1 MAEQAYAY
9 VTLIPVAQGFQSAV
23 AKELGGVGGLGAN
36 AGEDLGNQMGGKFKS
51 TFATFAKGAVIA
63 LGVMAGLA
71 VKDFFSDAVTSAS
84 DFAEQGAAVG
94 QVFGDA
100 GGDIQKFASTGA
112 TALGQSKVQILEAAK
127 QFGIYGKAAGLAGK
141 DNANFSTNLVSL
153 ATDLASFNNTSVDDA
168 LMALGAG
175 LRGESEPLRKYGVL
189 ITETAMKNKGM
200 ELGIGTMTKTA
211 KGFTYTMTEQEKIIA
226 RNALVFEQTATQQGD
241 FARTSEG
248 LANQQRIL
256 AAQTENFGIQVG
268 TALLPTLTNLASF
281 ANTVLLPAFGAIG
294 KFFADYGPVIGAFA
308 ATVGILTV
316 ALNLQAI
323 ATGLASAAQW
333 VMNAALLAN
342 PMTWVVLA
350 VAALVAGIVLLA
362 TKTTIFQDIWTA
374 MTSFVTT
381 AWNAVVGFFSTTFT
395 NIGKWFS
402 NLWTGATNAWNT
414 FSGFIQKGVQAIG
427 DFFKPV
433 FEGIG
438 TLFKGYINTWLT
450 IFESFINFFVNGI
463 NGIIGGINAVL
474 TGIKVATGGTINLS
488 VGKIPTV
495 NLPRLAKGGFVDSP
509 TTALIGEAG
518 PEVVMPLNRFE
529 RLMGIDGSGNV
540 KGGTLNYYAA
550 PNESIDSEAALL
562 QAVLRGRS
570 LGAWSM

>member
-9 VTLIPVAQGFQSAV
+9 VTLIPVATGFQGAV
-23 AKELGGVGGLGAN
+23 AKELGDVDGIGAG
-36 AGEDLGNQMGGKFKS
+36 AGTQLGNSMGDKFRTS
-51 TFATFAKGAVIA
+51 FASFAKIA
-63 LGVMAGLA
+63 MVGLA
-71 VKDFFSDAVTSAS
+71 VMGAVAVKNFFSDAVTSAS

-100 GGDIQKFASTGA
+100 ATEVQKFATTGA
-112 TALGQSKVQILEAAK
+112 TALGQSKVQILDAAK

-141 DNANFSTNLVSL
+141 DNAAFSTDLVTL
-153 ATDLASFNNTSVDDA
+153 ATDLASFNNTTVDEA
-168 LMALGAG
+168 LAALGSG
-175 LRGESEPLRKYGVL
+175 LRGEAEPLRKFGVL
-189 ITETAMKNKGM
+189 LDDATLKAKALEM
-200 ELGIGTMTKTA
+200 GIYDGEGPLDQQA
-211 KGFTYTMTEQEKIIA
+211 KILA
-226 RNALVFEQTATQQGD
+226 ANAVIFEQTNTQQGD

-268 TALLPTLTNLASF
+268 TALLPVLTNLASF

-294 KFFADYGPVIGAFA
+294 SFFGEYGPVIGAFA
-308 ATVGILTV
+308 GTVALLTL

-323 ATGLASAAQW
+323 ATAITTSAAW
-333 VMNAALLAN
+333 AWTAALLAN
-342 PMTWVVLA
+342 PVTWIVLG

-362 TKTTIFQDIWTA
+362 TKTTFFQDAWKVMTDMVTVAWTA
-374 MTSFVTT
+374 VTS
-381 AWNAVVGFFSTTFT
+381 FFSTTFT
-395 NIGKWFS
+395 NIGKWFTA
-402 NLWTGATNAWNT
+402 LWTGATNAWNT
-414 FSGFIQKGVQAIG
+414 FSGFIKKGVQAIG

-433 FEGIG
+433 FEFIG

-450 IFESFINFFVNGI
+450 IFESFINFFVGGI
-463 NGIIGGINAVL
+463 NGIIGGINMVL
-474 TGIKVATGGTINLS
+474 DGIKIATGGTINLS

-529 RLMGIDGSGNV
+529 QMMGLDG
-540 KGGTLNYYAA
+540 KGKGATLNYYAA
-550 PNESIDSEAALL
+550 PNQSVDSEAALL

>member
-23 AKELGGVGGLGAN
+23 AKELGGVGGLGEN
-36 AGEDLGNQMGGKFKS
+36 AGTDLGNSMGGKFKA

-71 VKDFFSDAVTSAS
+71 VKDFFKDAVTSAS
-84 DFAEQGAAVG
+84 DFAEQGTAVG
-94 QVFGDA
+94 EVFGDA
-100 GGDIQKFASTGA
+100 ATQIQKFATSGA
-112 TALGQSKVQILEAAK
+112 TALGQSKVQILDAAK
-127 QFGIYGKAAGLAGK
+127 QFGIYGKAAGLATK
-141 DNANFSTNLVSL
+141 DNADFSTNLVTL
-153 ATDLASFNNTSVDDA
+153 ATDLASFNNTTVDEA
-168 LMALGAG
+168 LAALGSG
-175 LRGESEPLRKYGVL
+175 LRGEAEPLRKYGVL
-189 ITETAMKNKGM
+189 LDDATLKAKALEMGIYDGKGS
-200 ELGIGTMTKTA
+200 LDQQA
-211 KGFTYTMTEQEKIIA
+211 KILA
-226 RNALVFEQTATQQGD
+226 ANAVIFEQTNTQQGD

-268 TALLPTLTNLASF
+268 TALLPAITNLASF
-281 ANTVLLPAFGAIG
+281 ANTVLLPAFGAFG
-294 KFFADYGPVIGAFA
+294 NFLAEYGPVIGAFA

-323 ATGLASAAQW
+323 ATGIASAAQW
-333 VMNAALLAN
+333 VMNAAFLAN

-362 TKTTIFQDIWTA
+362 TKTTIFQDIWAA
-374 MTSFVTT
+374 MSSFVTT
-381 AWNAVVGFFSTTFT
+381 AWNATVKFFSDTFT

-414 FSGFIQKGVQAIG
+414 FSGYIKKGVQAIG

-433 FEGIG
+433 FEFIG
-438 TLFKGYINTWLT
+438 GLFKGYINTWLG
-450 IFESFINFFVNGI
+450 IFESFINFFVGGI
-463 NGIIGGINAVL
+463 NGIIGGVNQVL
-474 TGIKVATGGTINLS
+474 AGIKTASFGRIDLQ

-529 RLMGIDGSGNV
+529 RLMGIDGSGNG

>member
-9 VTLIPVAQGFQSAV
+9 VTLIPVAKGFQTAV
-23 AKELGGVGGLGAN
+23 AQELGGVGGLGEN
-36 AGEDLGNQMGGKFKS
+36 AGTDLGNGMGGKFKS

-71 VKDFFSDAVTSAS
+71 VKDFFKDAVTSAS
-84 DFAEQGAAVG
+84 DFNEQGAAVG

-100 GGDIQKFASTGA
+100 ATEIQKFASTGA
-112 TALGQSKVQILEAAK
+112 VALGQSKVQILDAAK

-141 DNANFSTNLVSL
+141 DNASFSTDLVTL
-153 ATDLASFNNTSVDDA
+153 ATDLASFNNTTVDEA
-168 LMALGAG
+168 LAALGSG
-175 LRGESEPLRKYGVL
+175 LRGEAEPLRKYGVL
-189 ITETAMKNKGM
+189 LDDATLKAKAMEMGIYDGKGS
-200 ELGIGTMTKTA
+200 LDQQA
-211 KGFTYTMTEQEKIIA
+211 KILA
-226 RNALVFEQTATQQGD
+226 ANAVIFEQTNTQQGD

-268 TALLPTLTNLASF
+268 TALLPMLTNLASF
-281 ANTVLLPAFGAIG
+281 ANTVLLPAFGAFG
-294 KFFADYGPVIGAFA
+294 NFLAEYGPVIGAFA
-308 ATVGILTV
+308 ATVGILTI

-323 ATGLASAAQW
+323 ATGIASAAQW
-333 VMNAALLAN
+333 VMNAAFLAN

-362 TKTTIFQDIWTA
+362 TKTTIFQDIWAA
-374 MTSFVTT
+374 MSSFVTT
-381 AWNAVVGFFSTTFT
+381 AWNATVKFFSDTFT
-395 NIGKWFS
+395 NIGKWFTA
-402 NLWTGATNAWNT
+402 LWTGATNAWNT
-414 FSGFIQKGVQAIG
+414 FSGFIKKGVQAIG

-433 FEGIG
+433 FEFVG

-529 RLMGIDGSGNV
+529 RLMGIEGSGNG